1 MKNENLDGIFKA
13 CGTILAVM
21 VGLMLVPVAGK
32 ALVSVVGSAKFS
44 TYSTNRQVEINA
56 RKLKTQFTTYSGNRQ
71 AEILARKTL
80 VAFGIYSGNTQAQLN
95 AKLSNLRFGL
105 YSASRQAE
113 INSKVSTN
121 GLIPYVGTVGIPAQS
136 GKAGYHL
143 GTDGSNTVWQL
154 DSTFYTLAAN
164 RTTNGGINASAL
176 IPEFT
181 WSLPVSSSYAFECY
195 LMTTQ
200 LATNLPRLGFYAPR
214 GPGVT
219 LAVRYNYNST
229 SLTTD
234 VVNGAILGVTSTGST
249 GYTTAAVVAS
259 AQTSGLWRIVGSV
272 VTDASTSGLMGLV
285 WGTSTTTSSTTLKTG
300 SYCRLT
306 KTQ

>member
-1 MKNENLDGIFKA
+1 MNTSGMIAYQTTAGMTPYATTN
-13 CGTILAVM
+13 
-21 VGLMLVPVAGK
+21 GLTAYQTTNGMTVYATTSGLVIYQTTAGM
-32 ALVSVVGSAKFS
+32 ASYAS
-44 TYSTNRQVEINA
+44 TAGLLRYQ
-56 RKLKTQFTTYSGNRQ
+56 TTAGMSG
-71 AEILARKTL
+71 
-80 VAFGIYSGNTQAQLN
+80 Y
-95 AKLSNLRFGL
+95 
-105 YSASRQAE
+105 
-113 INSKVSTN
+113 VSTS

-154 DSTFYTLAAN
+154 DSTFYTLAAD

-181 WSLPVSSSYAFECY
+181 WSLPTSSSYAFECY
-195 LMTTQ
+195 LLTTQ
-200 LATNLPRLGFYAPR
+200 LATNLPRFGFYAPR
-214 GPGVT
+214 GSGVN

-259 AQTSGLWRIVGSV
+259 AQTSGLWRIVGAV

-306 KTQ
+306 KLK